1 MAVRRKTRRTQARPG
16 DRASR
21 RRDARTASGAPG
33 GALSRSQGTAAPL
46 AQVPGGCASRSRA
59 SQARRFPALRF
70 PRRRPSGYGGQA
82 PKLGCESA
90 ARMRAAA
97 WMTIGCE
104 VGAAISLAPRS
115 GERVP
120 SACEAGEGQLPREAP
135 HPARTFRS
143 SPPSPRFTGRGKA
156 SQRELR
162 ESRKIPRLPH
172 RNASVI
178 CRP

>member
-120 SACEAGEGQLPREAP
+120 SECEAGEGQVPREAP
-135 HPARTFRS
+135 HPAQTFGLRHPLPVS
-143 SPPSPRFTGRGKA
+143 RGEGRGREPA
-156 SQRELR
+156 RQHPSRYESQVKSL
-162 ESRKIPRLPH
+162 
-172 RNASVI
+172 A
-178 CRP
+178 CRTAT